1 MKLSAVFQTLAV
13 ASYATL
19 GYATIL
25 LDRVPSNFSIGDT
38 VKLHW
43 SADHDYVSMA
53 SLSKT
58 ATNTIDGA
66 NIQSPRH

>member
-43 SADHDYVSMA
+43 SADHDYVSTVP
-53 SLSKT
+53 LPKT
-58 ATNTIDGA
+58 RTNTSDGA
-66 NIQSPRH
+66 NVQPHRH